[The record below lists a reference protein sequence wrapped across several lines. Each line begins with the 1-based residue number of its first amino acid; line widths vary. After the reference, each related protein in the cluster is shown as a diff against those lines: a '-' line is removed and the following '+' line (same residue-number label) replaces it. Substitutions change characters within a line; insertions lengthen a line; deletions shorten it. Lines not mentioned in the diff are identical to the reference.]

1 MSDDNND
8 WVMVVLGIGVSALLF
23 STSPKADPQPSKLD
37 KLITKY
43 YQQCKYN
50 GILAS
55 DLGMNTGSVAWNE
68 FCVRTAYSKA
78 IIETN
83 DSNIPSVEE

>member
-1 MSDDNND
+1 MSKFTDELAL
-8 WVMVVLGIGVSALLF
+8 VVLGIGLFLLVWGLEA
-23 STSPKADPQPSKLD
+23 KADPQPSKLD